1 VQGQLDEAEWRFCDP
16 FGREW
21 RCHLLPASE
30 ASKEDAEPEGA
41 AGGVGERV
49 DAEATLFRL
58 MNLAFDP
65 MGALDD
71 ELAAVLLSMYD
82 ALSGQS
88 LAPALPRP
96 SCDPDRLLAPVIPL
110 LRETLEA
117 AAQSG
122 LLQFEEV
129 VPADWNLPKAEDK
142 PVAQDQAP
150 QPIVDEVT
158 TWIDIELKDDEGKP
172 VKNARYSILLPNG
185 TTRTGRLDD
194 NGKAREDGL
203 DPGTCTV
210 SFPDFEGA
218 SHVG

>member
-1 VQGQLDEAEWRFCDP
+1 LDEAEWRFCDP

-21 RCHLLPASE
+21 RCRLLPASHPPE
-30 ASKEDAEPEGA
+30 EDEEPEGA
-41 AGGVGERV
+41 AGEGGERP
-49 DAEATLFRL
+49 DPEATLFRL

-71 ELAAVLLSMYD
+71 ELAAVLLSVYD

-88 LAPALPRP
+88 LAPALPRA

-117 AAQSG
+117 AAQAG
-122 LLQFEEV
+122 AIRFEEV
-129 VPADWNLPKAEDK
+129 VEADWNLPKAEDK
-142 PVAQDQAP
+142 PASQDQAP

-172 VKNARYSILLPNG
+172 IKNARYVILVPNG
-185 TTRTGRLDD
+185 TTREGRLDD

-210 SFPDFEGA
+210 TLPDFEDDDVSYEGTR
-218 SHVG
+218 